1 MWASP
6 SNIPVN
12 ISLTSSGNFIAAL
25 SEGDKRVIPLVE
37 RPENNLLVSIKSI
50 KGNKS
55 TYELLNH
62 NITIMVGLYLQFII
76 INCLVHSL

>member
-12 ISLTSSGNFIAAL
+12 ISLTSSGNFLAAL

-37 RPENNLLVSIKSI
+37 RPENKLLVSIKNI

-55 TYELLNH
+55 TDEL
-62 NITIMVGLYLQFII
+62 VK
-76 INCLVHSL
+76 S

>member
-6 SNIPVN
+6 SNIPIN
-12 ISLTSSGNFIAAL
+12 TSLTSSGNFIAAL
-25 SEGDKRVIPLVE
+25 SEGDKRIIPLVE
-37 RPENNLLVSIKSI
+37 RPENNLLVSIKKI

-55 TYELLNH
+55 TDGLLSH
-62 NITIMVGLYLQFII
+62 NISIMVGLSLQFII

>member
-6 SNIPVN
+6 SNIPAN
-12 ISLTSSGNFIAAL
+12 TSLTSSGNFIAAL
-25 SEGDKRVIPLVE
+25 SEGDKRIIPLVE
-37 RPENNLLVSIKSI
+37 RPENYLLVSIKKI

-55 TYELLNH
+55 TEGLLSY
-62 NITIMVGLYLQFII
+62 NISIMVGLSLQFII